1 MDDRAPPLTVI
12 QGGAGNVG
20 DGGGGKH
27 SEIVSPPPPPGAN
40 LAPRERKV
48 WDYVCRHLREAGL
61 DHLTA
66 GLAISIIVKTY
77 VRWIDAE
84 IKLAAVEEKNGGTY
98 FIITPN
104 GHEQPHQVFY
114 VVKNLKQELLK
125 WLPESSLTLPSV
137 AAVKAKLGD
146 KAPQDD
152 LFDELLNHGR
162 NHPSAA
168 FG

>member
-1 MDDRAPPLTVI
+1 MDDRAPPFTVI
-12 QGGAGNVG
+12 H
-20 DGGGGKH
+20 GGGGNLGGGGVGKR
-27 SEIVSPPPPPGAN
+27 EIVSPPPPPGAN

-48 WDYVCRHLREAGL
+48 WDYVCRQLREAGL
-61 DHLTA
+61 EHLTA

-84 IKLAAVEEKNGGTY
+84 IKLAEVEEKNGGTY
-98 FIITPN
+98 FIVTPN

-114 VVKNLKQELLK
+114 VVKNLKLELLK
-125 WLPESSLTLPSV
+125 WLPETSLTLPSV

-162 NHPSAA
+162 SHPSAA
-168 FG
+168 SG